1 MRYRVLLRPA
11 AQKLLRKLR
20 DKTLAA
26 RLVDSMRELAENPRP
41 VGSEKLSGLDEFHRI
56 RIGDYRILYQIQD
69 DALLVL
75 VVKMGHR
82 RDIYR

>member
-82 RDIYR
+82 RDICR